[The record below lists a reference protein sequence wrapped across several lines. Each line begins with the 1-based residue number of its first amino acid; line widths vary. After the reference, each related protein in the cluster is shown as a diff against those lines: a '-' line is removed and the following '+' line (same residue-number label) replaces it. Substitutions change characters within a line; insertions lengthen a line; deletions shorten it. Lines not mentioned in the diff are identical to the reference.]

1 MGKQKPKD
9 EGSKQSAEG
18 GSSSGPVK
26 KPSAGKDAASHA
38 KAGKDKG
45 AGGGKKQ
52 ARKH

>member
-9 EGSKQSAEG
+9 EGSKQSTEG
-18 GSSSGPVK
+18 GSSAGPVK
-26 KPSAGKDAASHA
+26 KSGSGKDAASHT